1 MSSPLDESNERPSLF
16 SDYKQRAHRERA
28 AYLRS
33 LVPHPSLPAL
43 PAGARRGI
51 GVFAAAFVL
60 ATAAFWGIMLT
71 SPPKTEAGIMAP
83 PGSHQA
89 GMPSPA
95 GQARP

>member
-1 MSSPLDESNERPSLF
+1 MSSLDQSSQRPSAF
-16 SDYKQRAHRERA
+16 STYRERAQQERA

-33 LVPHPSLPAL
+33 LIPDPPSL

-71 SPPKTEAGIMAP
+71 SPPKTEAGMIA
-83 PGSHQA
+83 
-89 GMPSPA
+89 SPA
-95 GQARP
+95 PANASPARQSLRP